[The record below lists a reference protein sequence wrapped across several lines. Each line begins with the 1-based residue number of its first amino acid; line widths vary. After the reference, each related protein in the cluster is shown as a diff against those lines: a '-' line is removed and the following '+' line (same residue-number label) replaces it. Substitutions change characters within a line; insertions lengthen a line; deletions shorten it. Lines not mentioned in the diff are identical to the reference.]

1 MQDEVKQA
9 DREAAARAG
18 LELSRL
24 TDRDADALRQGGSW
38 DEWSLVQAFARHRR
52 QAERETLARM
62 EWMDI
67 ESAPRDESIL
77 AAIKV
82 RHRNVD
88 TWWEQHVIVID
99 SETGAIS
106 DMDYHHGWEADDYQF
121 WMPLPPAPEAGQ

>member
-62 EWMDI
+62 EWRDI
-67 ESAPRDESIL
+67 ESAPRDGSWFTAYWPVQTFEDRVQTTRWL
-77 AAIKV
+77 HDDC
-82 RHRNVD
+82 RFVD
-88 TWWEQHVIVID
+88 
-99 SETGAIS
+99 AS
-106 DMDYHHGWEADDYQF
+106 DFMDHIQPIA
-121 WMPLPPAPEAGQ
+121 WMPLPPAPEAA

>member
-62 EWMDI
+62 EWRDI
-67 ESAPRDESIL
+67 ESAPKDGTRFL
-77 AAIKV
+77 AWCPYVGRVIMRIDGVHRETWAIDPSGRLGCNPTK
-82 RHRNVD
+82 
-88 TWWEQHVIVID
+88 
-99 SETGAIS
+99 
-106 DMDYHHGWEADDYQF
+106 

>member
-62 EWMDI
+62 EWRDI
-67 ESAPRDESIL
+67 ESAPRDGSWFTAYWPVQTFEDRVQTTRWL
-77 AAIKV
+77 HDDC
-82 RHRNVD
+82 RFVD
-88 TWWEQHVIVID
+88 
-99 SETGAIS
+99 AS
-106 DMDYHHGWEADDYQF
+106 DFMDHIQPIA